1 MIVLI
6 FCQDVSTRWNSTYDM
21 IERVLE
27 QQLAVSAVLL
37 QRRNLVHLEISPNEW
52 RILEDIVQLLRPFK
66 IATLH
71 LSGEKYPTISALGPL
86 LGEIKKKVAADVSDS
101 VVIREF
107 KRALRDDINSRYQ
120 HPDIQMLLNKASYLD
135 PRFKSLTHLSSFQQ
149 SEVSDA
155 ILQELIELE
164 NDSDDGSESDAE
176 REPNNE
182 SNDESNDECSTA
194 EPRKK
199 KAKNA
204 LLDMLGD
211 SFIVQAA
218 ATCTSTHE
226 DMIHAEVLRYKS
238 ETTIP
243 LDQYPLEWW
252 CAHSCVFPNISKLAR
267 KYLCI
272 VATSV
277 PSEQVFSTA
286 GNIVSVKRASLLPE
300 NVNKLVFLHDNLPKV
315 KFDYKRI
322 H

>member
-1 MIVLI
+1 MFCACVYVPREYRDCTIATIAIAIANLYRDNRSIVI
-6 FCQDVSTRWNSTYDM
+6 
-21 IERVLE
+21 IA
-27 QQLAVSAVLL
+27 QLY
-37 QRRNLVHLEISPNEW
+37 LVHLEISPNEW

-86 LGEIKKKVAADVSDS
+86 LGEIKKKVAPDVSDS

-107 KRALRDDINSRYQ
+107 KRAIRDDINSRYQ

-199 KAKNA
+199 KA
-204 LLDMLGD
+204 
-211 SFIVQAA
+211 
-218 ATCTSTHE
+218 
-226 DMIHAEVLRYKS
+226 
-238 ETTIP
+238 
-243 LDQYPLEWW
+243 
-252 CAHSCVFPNISKLAR
+252 
-267 KYLCI
+267 
-272 VATSV
+272 
-277 PSEQVFSTA
+277 
-286 GNIVSVKRASLLPE
+286 
-300 NVNKLVFLHDNLPKV
+300 
-315 KFDYKRI
+315 
-322 H
+322 

>member
-1 MIVLI
+1 M
-6 FCQDVSTRWNSTYDM
+6 
-21 IERVLE
+21 
-27 QQLAVSAVLL
+27 LL

-52 RILEDIVQLLRPFK
+52 RILEDIVQLLCPFK

-71 LSGEKYPTISALGPL
+71 LSGEKYLTISALGPL
-86 LGEIKKKVAADVSDS
+86 LGEIKKKVA

-107 KRALRDDINSRYQ
+107 KRALRDDINSCYQ
-120 HPDIQMLLNKASYLD
+120 RPDIQMLLNKASYLD
-135 PRFKSLTHLSSFQQ
+135 PKLKSLTHLSNFQQ

-164 NDSDDGSESDAE
+164 NDSDYGNESDAE
-176 REPNNE
+176 MEPNNE

-194 EPRKK
+194 ESRKK

-204 LLDMLGD
+204 LFDMLGD
-211 SFIVQAA
+211 SFIVQAS

-226 DMIHAEVLRYKS
+226 DVIHAEVLRYKS

-252 CAHSCVFPNISKLAR
+252 CAHFCVFPNISKLAR
-267 KYLCI
+267 KYLCN

-277 PSEQVFSTA
+277 PLEQVFSTA

-300 NVNKLVFLHDNLPKV
+300 NVNKLVFLHDNLPKDPRTLILALEAMV
-315 KFDYKRI
+315 YI
-322 H
+322 NVLHIYSIYIIYIYTCIYIYM